1 MKRRG
6 RERKETKK
14 REKEEGKRTFD
25 ADVLIREANLCG
37 REGRGERTTTPP
49 RDRRS
54 YFRFGTEYPPPSLP
68 PADTVYEN
76 PGAPL
81 NERLS
86 PGVHV

>member
-1 MKRRG
+1 MGGKEEERG
-6 RERKETKK
+6 RPCRHEIVDHIFALERN
-14 REKEEGKRTFD
+14 
-25 ADVLIREANLCG
+25 I
-37 REGRGERTTTPP
+37 P
-49 RDRRS
+49 
-54 YFRFGTEYPPPSLP
+54 PPPSLP

>member
-37 REGRGERTTTPP
+37 REKRREDDHAAEIVDHIFALERNI
-49 RDRRS
+49 
-54 YFRFGTEYPPPSLP
+54 PPPSLP

>member
-1 MKRRG
+1 MGGKEEERG
-6 RERKETKK
+6 RPCRHEIVDHIFALERN
-14 REKEEGKRTFD
+14 
-25 ADVLIREANLCG
+25 I
-37 REGRGERTTTPP
+37 
-49 RDRRS
+49 
-54 YFRFGTEYPPPSLP
+54 PPPPLLP